1 MKTQKIH
8 IVGGGLVGSLAAIFL
23 AQRGF
28 KVALHERRPD
38 MRRVDIPAG
47 RSINLAVTSRGLNAL
62 EKVGLKE
69 HVLAAAIPMKGRML
83 HDTEE
88 RTTFVPYG
96 QKESEVIH
104 SVSRGSLN
112 KLLLEKAGSY
122 PNVEIAFHQRCLA
135 YDHVASTL
143 TFINDETEPARN
155 GIGGGD
161 HRRRRR
167 LVGDPQNNARACQG
181 F

>member
-1 MKTQKIH
+1 
-8 IVGGGLVGSLAAIFL
+8 GGGPVGSLVAIFL

-38 MRRVDIPAG
+38 MRRVDISPHPHPSPSGRGVGGEG
-47 RSINLAVTSRGLNAL
+47 RSINLAVTSRGLKAL
-62 EKVGLKE
+62 AKVGLKE
-69 HVLAAAIPMKGRML
+69 HVLAIAIPMKGRML

-112 KLLLEKAGSY
+112 QLLLEKAGSY
-122 PNVEIAFHQRCLA
+122 PNVEIAFQQRCVA

-143 TFINDETEPARN
+143 TFINDET
-155 GIGGGD
+155 G
-161 HRRRRR
+161 RRET
-167 LVGDPQNNARACQG
+167 VS
-181 F
+181 